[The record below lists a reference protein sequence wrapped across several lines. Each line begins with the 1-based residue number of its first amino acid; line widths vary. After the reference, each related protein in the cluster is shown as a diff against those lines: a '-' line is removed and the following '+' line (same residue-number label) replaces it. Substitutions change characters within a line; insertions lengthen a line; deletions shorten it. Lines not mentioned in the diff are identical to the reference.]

1 MGLILPNQNDA
12 IAMGG
17 AMSPNGMPMQQ
28 IDMGQVIANIA
39 AQVFEQLSV
48 ADVNIKYKKLHDDA
62 KVPTYGTD
70 GAACA
75 DLYAYIP
82 EGEVTVY
89 PHQTV
94 KIGTGLAFD
103 LPDRFVGLIYARS
116 GLATKEGLR
125 PANAVGVCDAD
136 YKGEYIIAMHNDS
149 HEPRIVKHGDR
160 IGQVMFMPIHRT
172 NFVETQTLTE
182 SNRSNGGFGSTGK

>member
-1 MGLILPNQNDA
+1 MGLILPNQND

-17 AMSPNGMPMQQ
+17 AMTPNGVPMQQ

-82 EGEVTVY
+82 EGEVTIY

-125 PANAVGVCDAD
+125 PANAVGVCDSD

-149 HEPRIVKHGDR
+149 HEPRIVKHGER
-160 IGQVMFMPIHRT
+160 IGQVLFMPIHRT
-172 NFVETQTLTE
+172 NFVETQTLSE
-182 SNRSNGGFGSTGK
+182 SNRNDGAFGSTGK